1 MSAAPSGAGRWQWQ
15 TVQRSRGPFADLLRA
30 LRTPTSTSSPGKVC
44 PDIAAAPL
52 VLSLTDAADT
62 R

>member
-44 PDIAAAPL
+44 PDIAAA
-52 VLSLTDAADT
+52 T
-62 R
+62 RV